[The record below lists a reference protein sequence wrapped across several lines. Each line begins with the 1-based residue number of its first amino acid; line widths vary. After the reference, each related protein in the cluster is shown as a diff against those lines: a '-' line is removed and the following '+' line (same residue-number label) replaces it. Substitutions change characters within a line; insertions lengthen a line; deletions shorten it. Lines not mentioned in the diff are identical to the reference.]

1 MKDIYKEL
9 SKRIDHL
16 ERYTGSVHFETE
28 LYTIS
33 GKIDWAWK
41 FRHITEQQMNELCD
55 RIIKLNEGDE

>member
-1 MKDIYKEL
+1 M
-9 SKRIDHL
+9 
-16 ERYTGSVHFETE
+16 GSVHFETE

-41 FRHITEQQMNELCD
+41 FRHITEQQMNEFCN